1 MGSRPTL
8 RHADLLR
15 VLLVLVCALY
25 GLEAEALDRSR
36 RISELEHR
44 TWRSRDGAPSQIHA
58 LAQTTDGY
66 LWIGSAQGLFRFDAV
81 TFEEY
86 VPQPGVRLP
95 SHNIYALLAT
105 ADGGLWIAF
114 RPNGLAFLKGG
125 RLTVLGDDALPAD
138 SRIHNL
144 AIDTEGRLWAGSE
157 SGLFVRDGGRW
168 RGVGDDWNIPAEMVR
183 TQFVDSR
190 GTHWVGTVNRVAY
203 RRKGTRTF
211 ETTPTAV
218 KRGLTGFAEDGAGRV
233 WYAEDQIGIARPVP
247 LGGSAAGDAPAIVMP
262 TLNQLL
268 FDRDGA
274 LWMTGL
280 NASRIMRVRHPEA
293 LGSRTIGRSDPDIES
308 FDELDGAVGGQA
320 YRLLEDREGNLWV
333 GSSNGLD
340 RFRQSAVVSLRLPQ
354 TYQGLTL
361 LPSADGDIWVGNNDN
376 QPLLR
381 IRGHD
386 ILSEP
391 SGAGR
396 KISSVYRAPD
406 GTVWWGCYNGL
417 WRQRDAR
424 FEFFPLPGDV
434 IHDYI
439 YEIFP
444 SATPG
449 LWVRV
454 GDVGV
459 VHFLDGRFDFQV
471 RPAGLPELGPSAT
484 YVAADGRVWLGY
496 RTGEVYVLDGQRA
509 TRFGPEAGL
518 NVGRIKVIRGVGA
531 HIWIG
536 GELGPMLFSGGRFH
550 EIRTADG
557 TRFGAVSGIVDTGE
571 HGVWLNE
578 LRGIEHIPAA
588 EVRRLVANPVHPVA
602 YRRYNTLDGI
612 LAPPQMNFTN
622 SAAVRGVDG
631 RVWFATDN
639 GLVWIDPTYA
649 VTNRLPPP
657 VSILSIRS
665 EQQRHTSLAG
675 VVFAA
680 GTRAVEID
688 YTALSLSIPERIAFR
703 YRLDGVDD
711 HWQDVGN
718 RRQAYYTSMA
728 PGRYRFHVIAA
739 NDDGVWNDR
748 GAHFD
753 FEIRPPWWNTAVFR
767 AVAVFAVL
775 LAGYAGYAHRVR
787 QIGRQFEGRLEARL
801 AERTRIARELHDT
814 LIQGFQGL
822 MFRLQAVRDL
832 LPDRTS
838 EATAALEVALERGS
852 QAIADGRDAVQGL
865 RASALGR
872 QDLVRELRTLGEELA
887 AAQAPRGGTVFRLT
901 VEGPPQFLDPVVGHD
916 VYRIAAEALS
926 NAFRHARAS
935 AIDAVITYGDEMVRV
950 RVRDD
955 GKGLDAGI
963 LDRGGRAGHWGLAG
977 MRERARALGGSLEV
991 SSQDGAGTEVE
1002 LAIPLRGVVR
1012 SAPWRTRW
1020 GALSRRGEA
1029 SELQS

>member
-1 MGSRPTL
+1 MAL
-8 RHADLLR
+8 RETCSPALLLR
-15 VLLVLVCALY
+15 ALLLLVCVLPAVD
-25 GLEAEALDRSR
+25 AEALDRSR

-114 RPNGLAFLKGG
+114 RPNGLAYLKDG
-125 RLTVLGDDALPAD
+125 RLTVLADADLPAD
-138 SRIHNL
+138 PRIHNL
-144 AIDTEGRLWAGSE
+144 ALDTDGRLWAGSE
-157 SGLFVRDGGRW
+157 TGLFVRDGARW
-168 RGVGDDWNIPAEMVR
+168 LAVGNDWNIPTEMVR

-203 RRKGTRTF
+203 RRKDARTF
-211 ETTPTAV
+211 ETTPTPV
-218 KRGLTGFAEDGAGRV
+218 KRGLTGFAEDKQGRV

-247 LGGSAAGDAPAIVMP
+247 LGGLDTRDAPAIVMP

-280 NASRIMRVRHPEA
+280 NASRIMRVRHPER
-293 LGSRTIGRSDPDIES
+293 LGSRTIARAAPEIES
-308 FDELDGAVGGQA
+308 FDEPDGAVGGQA

-340 RFRQSAVVSLRLPQ
+340 RFRQSAVVSLRLPD

-361 LPSADGDIWVGNNDN
+361 LPSAKGELWVGNNDN

-381 IRGHD
+381 VSGHD

-391 SGAGR
+391 NGAGR
-396 KISSVYRAPD
+396 KVSSVYSAPD
-406 GTVWWGCYNGL
+406 GTVWWGCYDGL
-417 WRQRDAR
+417 WRQRDER
-424 FEFFPLPGDV
+424 FEFFPLPDDV
-434 IHDYI
+434 THDYI

-444 SATPG
+444 SAKPG

-459 VHFLDGRFDFQV
+459 VHFLDGRFDFQD
-471 RPAGLPELGPSAT
+471 RPAGLPELGPSAS
-484 YVAADGRVWLGY
+484 YVAANGLIWLGY
-496 RTGEVYVLDGQRA
+496 RTGEVYVLQHDRV
-509 TRFGPEAGL
+509 TRFGADAGL
-518 NVGRIKVIRGVGA
+518 NVGRIKVIRGVGT
-531 HIWIG
+531 HVWIG
-536 GELGPMLFSGGRFH
+536 GELGPMQFSGGRFH

-557 TRFGAVSGIVDTGE
+557 TGFGAVSGIVDTGE

-588 EVRRLVANPVHPVA
+588 EIRRLVANPAHPVA

-639 GLVWIDPTYA
+639 GLVWIDPAYA

-665 EQQRHTSLAG
+665 EQQRYATLAG
-675 VVFAA
+675 VVFDA

-711 HWQDVGN
+711 HWQEVGN

-739 NDDGVWNDR
+739 NDDGVWNER

-753 FEIRPPWWNTAVFR
+753 FEILPPWWSTSAFRASAVFT
-767 AVAVFAVL
+767 VL
-775 LAGYAGYAHRVR
+775 LAGYAAYSLRVR
-787 QIGRQFEGRLEARL
+787 QIGRQFEGRLEERL
-801 AERTRIARELHDT
+801 AERARIARELHDT

-832 LPDRTS
+832 LPDRTA
-838 EATAALEVALERGS
+838 EATAALDVALERGS
-852 QAIADGRDAVQGL
+852 QAIGDGRDAVQGL
-865 RASALGR
+865 RTSALGPD
-872 QDLVRELRTLGEELA
+872 DLVLRLKGVGEELA
-887 AAQAPRGGTVFRLT
+887 AAQASRGGPAFRIT
-901 VEGPPQFLDPVVGHD
+901 VEGRPRQLDPRIGND
-916 VYRIAAEALS
+916 VYRIATEALS

-935 AIDAVITYGDEMVRV
+935 AVDAAITYGNHVVRV

-955 GKGLDAGI
+955 GKGLDHGI
-963 LDRGGRAGHWGLAG
+963 LHRGGRAGHWGFPG
-977 MRERARALGGSLEV
+977 MRERASALGGRLDV
-991 SSQDGAGTEVE
+991 SSQAGVGTVVDVV
-1002 LAIPLRGVVR
+1002 IPLHGA
-1012 SAPWRTRW
+1012 APPASW
-1020 GALSRRGEA
+1020 GPRLIALFRRGQA
-1029 SELQS
+1029 SELHS